1 MNKQDKKEIMNL
13 IKYKKMLGGRR
24 MNLEKAIK
32 LLKSLKSSRWFEY
45 AGDRGKKILSDEED
59 NAIDTVLT
67 ALDERYNKGY
77 QDGFKQAKSELK
89 QVKSDLYSANCVI
102 EDLVTVTRDIKIK
115 DEYLL
120 LIDMMLYD
128 YDGCKTVKTLKEL
141 IDEVRD
147 YIHKALKN
155 DDKSVITVNSKKKFN
170 ILHEEVE

>member
-1 MNKQDKKEIMNL
+1 
-13 IKYKKMLGGRR
+13 

-32 LLKSLKSSRWFEY
+32 ILKSLKSLRWFEY

-59 NAIDTVLT
+59 NAIDTVLS
-67 ALDERYNKGY
+67 ALDERYTKGY
-77 QDGFKQAKSELK
+77 QDGFKQAKFDCEMDKKVVLSE
-89 QVKSDLYSANCVI
+89 
-102 EDLVTVTRDIKIK
+102 LVTVTRDIKIK

-141 IDEVRD
+141 IDEVRE

-170 ILHEEVE
+170 ILGEEVEE